1 LENIKDI
8 DTNEIEAITPEEQF
22 VLKVRGGDSN
32 SPDESKRPTD
42 PVGLSRSILHVL
54 DDNPYCYC
62 KINSVG
68 PKALNAALAG
78 FRLAAIAYSGRTKGT
93 VLVLTQSEYTA
104 IVAGNKT
111 RGICSRIFPIPVTDQ
126 M

>member
-1 LENIKDI
+1 LENI
-8 DTNEIEAITPEEQF
+8 NEQLEQRTENEPYT
-22 VLKVRGGDSN
+22 LKVRGGDIK

-54 DDNPYCYC
+54 ESNPSGYC

-68 PKALNAALAG
+68 ATALNAAMAG
-78 FRLAAIAYSGRTKGT
+78 FRLASIAYSARTKGT

-111 RGICSRIFPIPVTDQ
+111 RGICTRIFPILVTNQ
-126 M
+126 L